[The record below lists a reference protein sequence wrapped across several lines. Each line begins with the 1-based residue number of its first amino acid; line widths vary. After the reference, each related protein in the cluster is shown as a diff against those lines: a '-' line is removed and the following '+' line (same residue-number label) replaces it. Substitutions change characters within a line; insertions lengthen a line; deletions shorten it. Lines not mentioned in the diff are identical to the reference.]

1 MAERKFPQPN
11 WQALRSVKLDL
22 NLKNLYDRLF
32 LILFVVDIAL
42 RMIWLNQPPGSL
54 IFDEWYYVNVARV
67 ILGLPQSVGSNGQ
80 PPYVNAIPGIDP
92 NQEHPPLAKL
102 MIALS
107 MHLLGNNGYGWRI
120 PSVIFGSLAILVFY
134 LLMKKITK
142 FEQAPIIATFLLSF
156 DTLTFVLSRIAI
168 LDIFMLTFMLL
179 GFYWYF
185 TNHPYFSALGM
196 ALSSL
201 CKITGVAGF
210 AVIVVLQ
217 AFRCIK
223 NRGEGSTWNAY
234 FSWFEKYLTTFAVSF
249 LILLTLFDNITRLLW
264 VGPPYANPFV
274 HIQYILTYSS
284 SLVSS
289 CPNGIISCPWQWL
302 ANQIQIPYLVVNVQV
317 TAGNVVSKHDSIAF
331 LGMMNPTILYLAI
344 PAMLYLSYT
353 YFNAKDD
360 FSSFNLVWFAAAYL
374 PYLPAVIFGNRV
386 TYLFYF
392 LPAMPAVCAAVAY
405 MIADQNPPKLVVLFY
420 LAVVVA
426 WFFWMFPFKV
436 VPT

>member
-1 MAERKFPQPN
+1 LTEREFPKPN
-11 WQALRSVKLDL
+11 WQAIRTIRLDL

-32 LILFVVDIAL
+32 LILFVADIVL
-42 RMIWLNQPPGSL
+42 RMVWLNQPSGSL

-80 PPYVNAIPGIDP
+80 PPYANPIIGIDP
-92 NQEHPPLAKL
+92 NHEHPPLAKL
-102 MIALS
+102 LIAFS
-107 MHLLGNNGYGWRI
+107 MYLLGDNGYGWRI
-120 PSVIFGSLAILVFY
+120 PSVIFGSLGVLVFY
-134 LLMKKITK
+134 LLMKKTSK
-142 FEQAPIIATFLLSF
+142 FQQAPIIATFLFSF
-156 DTLTFVLSRIAI
+156 DTLTFVLGRIAI
-168 LDIFMLTFMLL
+168 LDIFALTFMLL
-179 GFYWYF
+179 GAYWYF
-185 TNHPYFSALGM
+185 TGHPYFSAVGM
-196 ALSSL
+196 ALASL
-201 CKITGVAGF
+201 TKITGVAGF
-210 AVIVVLQ
+210 GVIVVLQ
-217 AFRCIK
+217 ILRCIK
-223 NRGEGSTWNAY
+223 NRGKAGTWDVF
-234 FSWFEKYLTTFAVSF
+234 FSWFEKYLVTFAASF
-249 LILLTLFDNITRLLW
+249 LILLTLLDNITRFLW
-264 VGPPYANPFV
+264 VGPPYSNPFE

-284 SLVSS
+284 ALVSS

-317 TAGNVVSKHDSIAF
+317 SSGIAVNKYDSIAF
-331 LGMMNPTILYLAI
+331 LGMMNPTILYLTI

-360 FSSFNLVWFAAAYL
+360 FSSFNLVWFVSTYL

-420 LAVVVA
+420 LGVVVA

-436 VPT
+436 IPT